1 MLKVFSPLCM
11 VLLLAGCGD
20 GDSMATTAP
29 SVMPFYMLR
38 MKAY

>member
-20 GDSMATTAP
+20 GDSEPTPTIQT
-29 SVMPFYMLR
+29 SLVQNI
-38 MKAY
+38 